1 MELKNENKRTDEAD
15 VNVAESVAGTEE
27 KPAQFDALMAFLD
40 ADTYEEKLDIL
51 YRMQLDLNDYLIDT
65 MAVSLDVVIP
75 EGDIDERYRQLK
87 GCLQAKQKYE
97 INRFR

>member
-1 MELKNENKRTDEAD
+1 MELKNEQQTEVKGANEA
-15 VNVAESVAGTEE
+15 VTEE
-27 KPAQFDALMAFLD
+27 KPAQFDELMAFLD
-40 ADTYEEKLDIL
+40 ADTYEEKLEIL

-75 EGDIDERYRQLK
+75 EGDIDDRYRQLK